1 MSRPLDELKASGE
14 DLNQLLAI
22 ILEKAKRNLDQLDKL
37 RIQKGSQVVK
47 GKDKRELRQNLTKED
62 TTNLTRLMLQAAN
75 QKALPYKDKN
85 PNYEVRILDEV
96 IFRQEGDGTITIN
109 QLQGKEPTQK
119 PLLMEATLENKGSEV
134 EGELDSDGDGISNIK
149 EIAEGTDPFNPDT
162 DGDGIVDAS
171 DSEPNNNSAN
181 IEQDL
186 QPGPTFDLNA
196 LSDAEGVIEQDVKKL
211 PDGQDKQI
219 LTSAIKVEKTSSS
232 EQSKTQEVADYPQF
246 YHQTEV
252 ATTALELFKQNYEQ
266 TGQTRYEGVGYKI
279 SIHGLNNYEVTDKQ
293 GESVIKFQKKS
304 LGVEVTQNNLTAR
317 DYEQFQL
324 AQRSLGEGVM
334 ETESKQRLEKLQQL
348 APQRD
353 KEIVEAIYTKEV
365 VNTANRFLHY
375 MGVDKWDAGQQ
386 GNYNLERS
394 GKDII
399 ITSKADGRG
408 IVFDGKT
415 NNLNS
420 KDFNHFKNLVER
432 LERSLQQVRTQQE
445 ITPSWRS
452 QLVNRERELSL

>member
-1 MSRPLDELKASGE
+1 MSRPLDELRASGE

-85 PNYEVRILDEV
+85 PNYEVRIENEV

-109 QLQGKEPTQK
+109 QLQGIEPTQK

-162 DGDGIVDAS
+162 DGDSIVDAS

-186 QPGPTFDLNA
+186 QPGPTFDVNA

-232 EQSKTQEVADYPQF
+232 EQSKTQEVADYPQS

-353 KEIVEAIYTKEV
+353 KEIITKEV

-375 MGVDKWDAGQQ
+375 MGVDKWNAGQQ

-394 GKDII
+394 GKNII

-408 IVFDGKT
+408 VVFDGK
-415 NNLNS
+415 NVNQLNS
-420 KDFNHFKNLVER
+420 KDFNHFKNLELR
-432 LERSLQQVRTQQE
+432 LESSLEELRNQQE

-452 QLVNRERELSL
+452 HLVNRERELSL